1 MSELIT
7 TYEYCTT
14 CKKKHTMLDGGDIYD
29 CWIQHRK
36 DNPKDTICQ
45 KPVEKL
51 IIARIRHDRQI
62 GFKRVLLAHVDV
74 IFGCNFRLRSCI
86 EVSWSGYS

>member
-36 DNPKDTICQ
+36 DNPKDI
-45 KPVEKL
+45 PVEIWDMK
-51 IIARIRHDRQI
+51 
-62 GFKRVLLAHVDV
+62 KRVWVKRKD
-74 IFGCNFRLRSCI
+74 
-86 EVSWSGYS
+86 

>member
-36 DNPKDTICQ
+36 DNPKDI
-45 KPVEKL
+45 PVEIWNGKEWV
-51 IIARIRHDRQI
+51 
-62 GFKRVLLAHVDV
+62 KRKD
-74 IFGCNFRLRSCI
+74 
-86 EVSWSGYS
+86 